1 MVFYFYFYFSTKC
14 GGAIFNGY
22 FSVDNNTNLVT
33 AFYETI
39 NGSTNFNN
47 NILGPNPFPPPLE
60 WYTAQKY
67 IHY

>member
-1 MVFYFYFYFSTKC
+1 VV

-39 NGSTNFNN
+39 NGSTDFNN
-47 NILGPNPFPPPLE
+47 NILIPL
-60 WYTAQKY
+60 
-67 IHY
+67 HP